1 MIKENAG
8 QCDERLCCA
17 ASSFCL
23 HPSDPYN
30 EELELNVQ
38 GPSTLNFGASQK
50 PVSMKAGMA
59 KKQGV

>member
-1 MIKENAG
+1 MQDSVMRDYAV
-8 QCDERLCCA
+8 RLRLSA
-17 ASSFCL
+17 FTL
-23 HPSDPYN
+23 LIL